1 MKLEASP
8 TNTATDRALK
18 WAEAITK
25 KTNKHRVKRENI
37 CIQK

>member
-25 KTNKHRVKRENI
+25 KRTNTE
-37 CIQK
+37 